1 MNIYDTVLSIIAL
14 VIIVIMLIL
23 LLNVVYRTCLVKI
36 VLIKIISKPTTTDY
50 IDTYYYN
57 VIKKQKVI
65 KKNVKFYSYI
75 FIKRW
80 QSRLAFYSKDKEK
93 LVAKL
98 RTPFVLS
105 LIILILF
112 TGISNI
118 DLKIFII
125 SCIIV
130 LSTIVLFVVSYKSK
144 YLKKDSNGESD
155 V

>member
-65 KKNVKFYSYI
+65 KKNVKFHSYI

-80 QSRLAFYSKDKEK
+80 QSRLAFYKEK

>member
-1 MNIYDTVLSIIAL
+1 MNIYDTVLSIITL

-36 VLIKIISKPTTTDY
+36 VLIKIISKPTSTDY

-65 KKNVKFYSYI
+65 KKNVKFHSYL
-75 FIKRW
+75 FIKRG

-93 LVAKL
+93 LVGKF

-118 DLKIFII
+118 ENIYYFLYNCIVYDSFIC
-125 SCIIV
+125 SE
-130 LSTIVLFVVSYKSK
+130 L
-144 YLKKDSNGESD
+144 
-155 V
+155 

>member
-65 KKNVKFYSYI
+65 KKNVKFHSYI

-80 QSRLAFYSKDKEK
+80 QSRLAFT
-93 LVAKL
+93 L
-98 RTPFVLS
+98 RIKKISCKIKNTICFKSYYFIYL
-105 LIILILF
+105 LEFHILI
-112 TGISNI
+112 
-118 DLKIFII
+118 
-125 SCIIV
+125 
-130 LSTIVLFVVSYKSK
+130 
-144 YLKKDSNGESD
+144 
-155 V
+155 

>member
-65 KKNVKFYSYI
+65 KKNVKFHSYI

-80 QSRLAFYSKDKEK
+80 QR
-93 LVAKL
+93 
-98 RTPFVLS
+98 
-105 LIILILF
+105 
-112 TGISNI
+112 
-118 DLKIFII
+118 
-125 SCIIV
+125 
-130 LSTIVLFVVSYKSK
+130 K
-144 YLKKDSNGESD
+144 YLEKDMMYVFLCLIKK
-155 V
+155 

>member
-1 MNIYDTVLSIIAL
+1 MIPII
-14 VIIVIMLIL
+14 
-23 LLNVVYRTCLVKI
+23 
-36 VLIKIISKPTTTDY
+36 
-50 IDTYYYN
+50 
-57 VIKKQKVI
+57 IKKQKVI
-65 KKNVKFYSYI
+65 KKNVKFHSYI